1 MSTSDT
7 GNATKW
13 AMSSEGRGRGSTALQ
28 WKKDVQTQER
38 QSAMAD
44 YESARREQVAN
55 MARLREL
62 RLERDAALALSKAAD
77 AAVAAAAKSAK
88 VAKAAAKATIKATA
102 ATSKAKVAA
111 KAAAKAAPAKTKT
124 VKKKARA

>member
-88 VAKAAAKATIKATA
+88 VAKAAAKATIKAT
-102 ATSKAKVAA
+102 SKTKVAA